1 MNPMLI
7 TVLFAVLVG
16 GMVVLLFLAFNKGG
30 EEKAADRLDALVGRN
45 VRKDSS
51 ADLMLKQALLDNDK
65 KTLLD
70 RLTPEFFNLTKM
82 FEQADANIKP
92 SALFGISV
100 GLAAGGGALSLWAV
114 NAYVAPVGAAV
125 LFSLP
130 WLWLYM
136 KRAKRLKRFAAQL
149 PDAMELVARA
159 L

>member
-7 TVLFAVLVG
+7 PFVIGGLVLVA
-16 GMVVLLFLAFNKGG
+16 VALLFFALRKG
-30 EEKAADRLDALVGRN
+30 EEGKASERLDALVGRN

-51 ADLMLKQALLDNDK
+51 ADMLLKQALLDVDK

-70 RLTPEFFNLTKM
+70 RMTPEFFNLTKM

-92 SALFGISV
+92 SALFGISC
-100 GLAAGGGALSLWAV
+100 GLAVIGAALSIWAV

>member
-7 TVLFAVLVG
+7 PFVIGGLVLVTVA
-16 GMVVLLFLAFNKGG
+16 MLFFALRKGDEG
-30 EEKAADRLDALVGRN
+30 KASERLDALVGRN

-51 ADLMLKQALLDNDK
+51 ADMLLKQALLDVDK

-100 GLAAGGGALSLWAV
+100 GLGGLGAGLCLWAV
-114 NAYVAPVGAAV
+114 NMYVAPIGAI
-125 LFSLP
+125 LFFSLP
-130 WLWLYM
+130 WLWLYH
-136 KRAKRLKRFAAQL
+136 KRATRLKKFAGQL
-149 PDAMELVARA
+149 PDAMELVA
-159 L
+159 